1 MAERTS
7 YKYMGASMLDAA
19 KILEPMRN
27 NNFEVTIPSL
37 ANGDNLTLSVASYS
51 APQINVS
58 TIQAAYA
65 NSKVKF
71 AGLPEFPDSSIVLN
85 DYISMDTQDTI
96 MAWHKLVYDPETDV
110 IGYAKDYKKDG
121 ILTEYTAKGDFV
133 RQWILQ
139 GCWPSQVSLG
149 DFNQEGG
156 SIRQITLVLTYDK
169 LFKDKSQTISD
180 GAASVK
186 KGYQNN
192 SNRLVKA
199 E

>member
-1 MAERTS
+1 MASRNS
-7 YKYMGASMLDAA
+7 YKYLGASMLDAA

-37 ANGDNLTLSVASYS
+37 ENGDNVTLSVASYS

-58 TIQAAYA
+58 TIQVSYA

-71 AGLPEFPDSSIVLN
+71 AGLPEFPDSTIVLN

-96 MAWHKLVYDPETDV
+96 MAWHDIVYDPLTDE

-139 GCWPSQVSLG
+139 GCWPSQISLG

-156 SIRQITLVLTYDK
+156 SVRQITVTLTYDK
-169 LFKDKSQTISD
+169 IMKDTSQVADDAIN
-180 GAASVK
+180 SVRR
-186 KGYQNN
+186 GYQNN
-192 SNRLVKA
+192 TNRLVTA

>member
-1 MAERTS
+1 MANRNS
-7 YKYMGASMLDAA
+7 YKYLGASMLDAA

-37 ANGDNLTLSVASYS
+37 ENGDNVTLSVASYS

-58 TIQAAYA
+58 TIQVSYA

-71 AGLPEFPDSSIVLN
+71 AGLPEFPDSTIVLN

-96 MAWHKLVYDPETDV
+96 MAWHDIVYNPLTDE

-139 GCWPSQVSLG
+139 GCWPSQISLG

-156 SIRQITLVLTYDK
+156 SVRQITMTLTYDK
-169 LFKDKSQTISD
+169 IMKDTSQVADDAIN
-180 GAASVK
+180 SVR

-192 SNRLVKA
+192 TNRLVKA

>member
-1 MAERTS
+1 MANRNS

-37 ANGDNLTLSVASYS
+37 EDGDNVTLSVASYS

-58 TIQAAYA
+58 TIQVAYA

-71 AGLPEFPDSSIVLN
+71 AGLPEFPDSTIVLN

-96 MAWHKLVYDPETDV
+96 MAWHDKVYDPLTDE

-139 GCWPSQVSLG
+139 GCWPSQISLG

-156 SIRQITLVLTYDK
+156 SVRQITVTLTYDK
-169 LFKDKSQTISD
+169 IMKDTSQKADDVID
-180 GAASVK
+180 SVR

-192 SNRLVKA
+192 TNRLVNA

>member
-1 MAERTS
+1 
-7 YKYMGASMLDAA
+7 MLDAA

-37 ANGDNLTLSVASYS
+37 QNGDNVTLSVASYS

-58 TIQAAYA
+58 TIQVSYA

-71 AGLPEFPDSSIVLN
+71 AGLPEFPDSTIVLN

-96 MAWHKLVYDPETDV
+96 MAWHDIVYDPLTDE

-139 GCWPSQVSLG
+139 GCWPSQISLG

-156 SIRQITLVLTYDK
+156 AVRQITVTLTYDK
-169 LFKDKSQTISD
+169 IMKDTSQTADDAIS
-180 GAASVK
+180 SVRR
-186 KGYQNN
+186 GYQNN
-192 SNRLVKA
+192 TNRLVTA

>member
-1 MAERTS
+1 MANRNS
-7 YKYMGASMLDAA
+7 YKYLGASMLDAA

-37 ANGDNLTLSVASYS
+37 ENGDNVTLSVASYS

-58 TIQAAYA
+58 TIQVSYA

-71 AGLPEFPDSSIVLN
+71 AGLPEFPDSTIVLN

-96 MAWHKLVYDPETDV
+96 MAWHDIVYDPLTDE

-139 GCWPSQVSLG
+139 GCWPSQISLG

-156 SIRQITLVLTYDK
+156 SVRQITVTLTYDK
-169 LFKDKSQTISD
+169 IMKDTSQVADDAIN
-180 GAASVK
+180 SVRR
-186 KGYQNN
+186 GYQNN
-192 SNRLVKA
+192 TNRLVKA

>member
-1 MAERTS
+1 MASKNS
-7 YKYMGASMLDAA
+7 YKYKGASMLDAA
-19 KILEPMRN
+19 KVLEPMRN

-37 ANGDNLTLSVASYS
+37 VNGDNLTLSVASYS
-51 APQINVS
+51 APQVNIGIITVP
-58 TIQAAYA
+58 YG

-71 AGLPEFPDSSIVLN
+71 AGLPEFPDTTIVLN
-85 DYISMDTQDTI
+85 DFISMDTQDTI
-96 MAWHKLVYDPETDV
+96 MNWHSIVFDLETDEV
-110 IGYAKDYKKDG
+110 GYAKDYKKDG
-121 ILTEYTAKGDFV
+121 ILTEYTANGDFV

-156 SIRQITLVLTYDK
+156 SVRQITLTLTYDK
-169 LFKDKSQTISD
+169 LIKDKSQKADEAIDTIR
-180 GAASVK
+180 

-192 SNRLVKA
+192 TNRLVKP

>member
-1 MAERTS
+1 MATRNS
-7 YKYMGASMLDAA
+7 YKYLGASMLDAA

-37 ANGDNLTLSVASYS
+37 ENGDNVTLSVASYS

-58 TIQAAYA
+58 TIQVSYA

-71 AGLPEFPDSSIVLN
+71 AGLPEFPDSTIVLN

-96 MAWHKLVYDPETDV
+96 MAWHDIVYDPLTDE

-139 GCWPSQVSLG
+139 GCWPSQISLG

-156 SIRQITLVLTYDK
+156 AVRQITVTLTYDK
-169 LFKDKSQTISD
+169 IMKDTSQTADDAIN
-180 GAASVK
+180 SVRR
-186 KGYQNN
+186 GYQNN
-192 SNRLVKA
+192 TNRLVTA

>member
-1 MAERTS
+1 MATRNS
-7 YKYMGASMLDAA
+7 YKYLGASMLDAA

-37 ANGDNLTLSVASYS
+37 ENGDNVTLSVASYS

-58 TIQAAYA
+58 TIQVSYA

-71 AGLPEFPDSSIVLN
+71 AGLPEFPDSTIVLN

-96 MAWHKLVYDPETDV
+96 MAWHDIVYNTLNDE

-139 GCWPSQVSLG
+139 GCWPSQISLG

-156 SIRQITLVLTYDK
+156 AVRQITVTLTYDK
-169 LFKDKSQTISD
+169 IMKDTSQTADDAIN
-180 GAASVK
+180 SVRR
-186 KGYQNN
+186 GYQNN
-192 SNRLVKA
+192 TNRLVKA

>member
-1 MAERTS
+1 MATRNS
-7 YKYMGASMLDAA
+7 YKYLGASMLDAA

-37 ANGDNLTLSVASYS
+37 ENGDNVTLSVASYS

-58 TIQAAYA
+58 TIQVSYA

-71 AGLPEFPDSSIVLN
+71 AGLPEFPDSTIVLN

-96 MAWHKLVYDPETDV
+96 MAWHDIVYDPLTDE
-110 IGYAKDYKKDG
+110 IGYAKHYKKDG
-121 ILTEYTAKGDFV
+121 ILTEYRAKGDFV
-133 RQWILQ
+133 TQWTLQ
-139 GCWPSQVSLG
+139 GCWSSQISLG

-156 SIRQITLVLTYDK
+156 AVRQITVTLTYDK
-169 LFKDKSQTISD
+169 IMKDTSQTADDAIN
-180 GAASVK
+180 SVRR
-186 KGYQNN
+186 GYQHNT
-192 SNRLVKA
+192 NRLVTA

>member
-1 MAERTS
+1 MANRNS
-7 YKYMGASMLDAA
+7 YKYLGASMLDAA

-37 ANGDNLTLSVASYS
+37 ANGDNFTLSVASYS

-58 TIQAAYA
+58 TINVSYA

-71 AGLPEFPDSSIVLN
+71 AGLPEFPDSTIILN

-96 MAWHKLVYDPETDV
+96 MAWHDMVYDPLTDE

-139 GCWPSQVSLG
+139 GCWPSQISLG

-156 SIRQITLVLTYDK
+156 SVRQITVTLTYDK
-169 LFKDKSQTISD
+169 IMKDTSQKADEAI
-180 GAASVK
+180 ASVRR
-186 KGYQNN
+186 GYQNN
-192 SNRLVKA
+192 TNRLVKA

>member
-1 MAERTS
+1 
-7 YKYMGASMLDAA
+7 MLEAA

-37 ANGDNLTLSVASYS
+37 ENGDNVTLSVASYS

-58 TIQAAYA
+58 TIQVSYA

-71 AGLPEFPDSSIVLN
+71 AGLPEFPDSTIVLN

-96 MAWHKLVYDPETDV
+96 MAWHDIVYDPLTDE

-139 GCWPSQVSLG
+139 GCWPSQISLG

-156 SIRQITLVLTYDK
+156 AVRQITVTLTYDK
-169 LFKDKSQTISD
+169 IMKDTSQTADDAIN
-180 GAASVK
+180 SVRR
-186 KGYQNN
+186 GYQNN
-192 SNRLVKA
+192 TNRLVTA

>member
-1 MAERTS
+1 MTNRNS
-7 YKYMGASMLDAA
+7 YKYLGASMLDAA

-37 ANGDNLTLSVASYS
+37 ANGDNFTLSVASYS

-58 TIQAAYA
+58 TINVSYA

-71 AGLPEFPDSSIVLN
+71 AGLPEFPDSTIILN

-96 MAWHKLVYDPETDV
+96 MAWHDMVYDPLTDE

-139 GCWPSQVSLG
+139 GCWPSQISLG

-156 SIRQITLVLTYDK
+156 SVRQITVTLTYDK
-169 LFKDKSQTISD
+169 IMKDTSQKADEAI
-180 GAASVK
+180 ASVRR
-186 KGYQNN
+186 GYQNN
-192 SNRLVKA
+192 TNRLVKA

>member
-1 MAERTS
+1 MANRNS
-7 YKYMGASMLDAA
+7 YKYLGASMLDAA

-37 ANGDNLTLSVASYS
+37 ANGDNFTLSVASYS

-58 TIQAAYA
+58 TINVSYA

-71 AGLPEFPDSSIVLN
+71 AGLPEFPDSTIVLN

-96 MAWHKLVYDPETDV
+96 MAWHDMVYDPLTDE

-139 GCWPSQVSLG
+139 GCWPSQISLG

-156 SIRQITLVLTYDK
+156 SVRQITVTLTYDK
-169 LFKDKSQTISD
+169 IMKDTSQKADEAI
-180 GAASVK
+180 ASVRR
-186 KGYQNN
+186 GYQNN
-192 SNRLVKA
+192 TNRLVKA

>member
-1 MAERTS
+1 MAGRNS
-7 YKYMGASMLDAA
+7 YKYLGASMLDAA

-37 ANGDNLTLSVASYS
+37 ENGDNVTLSVASYS

-58 TIQAAYA
+58 TIQVSYA

-71 AGLPEFPDSSIVLN
+71 AGLPEFPDSTIVLN

-96 MAWHKLVYDPETDV
+96 MAWHDIVYNPLTDE

-139 GCWPSQVSLG
+139 GCWPSQISLG

-156 SIRQITLVLTYDK
+156 SVRQITVTLTYDK
-169 LFKDKSQTISD
+169 IMKDTSQVADDAIN
-180 GAASVK
+180 SVRR
-186 KGYQNN
+186 GYQNN
-192 SNRLVKA
+192 TNRLVTA

>member
-1 MAERTS
+1 MANRNS
-7 YKYMGASMLDAA
+7 YKYLGASMLDAA

-37 ANGDNLTLSVASYS
+37 ANGDNFTLSVASYS

-58 TIQAAYA
+58 TINVPYA

-71 AGLPEFPDSSIVLN
+71 AGLPEFPDSTIVLN

-96 MAWHKLVYDPETDV
+96 MAWHDMVYDPLTDE

-139 GCWPSQVSLG
+139 GCWPSQISLG

-156 SIRQITLVLTYDK
+156 SVRQITVTLTYDK
-169 LFKDKSQTISD
+169 IMKDTSQKADEAI
-180 GAASVK
+180 ASVRR
-186 KGYQNN
+186 GYQNN
-192 SNRLVKA
+192 TNRLVKA

>member
-1 MAERTS
+1 
-7 YKYMGASMLDAA
+7 MLDAA

-37 ANGDNLTLSVASYS
+37 ENGDNVTLSVASYS

-58 TIQAAYA
+58 TIQVSYA

-71 AGLPEFPDSSIVLN
+71 AGLPEFPDSTIVLN

-96 MAWHKLVYDPETDV
+96 MAWHDIVYNPLTDE

-139 GCWPSQVSLG
+139 GCWPSQISLG

-156 SIRQITLVLTYDK
+156 SVRQITVTLTYDK
-169 LFKDKSQTISD
+169 IMKDTSQVADDAIN
-180 GAASVK
+180 SVRR
-186 KGYQNN
+186 GYQNN
-192 SNRLVKA
+192 TNRLVTA

>member
-1 MAERTS
+1 MTTRNS

-37 ANGDNLTLSVASYS
+37 EDGDNVTLSVASYS

-58 TIQAAYA
+58 TIQVAYA

-71 AGLPEFPDSSIVLN
+71 AGLPEFPDSTIVLN

-96 MAWHKLVYDPETDV
+96 MAWHDKVYDPLTDE

-139 GCWPSQVSLG
+139 GCWPSQISLG

-156 SIRQITLVLTYDK
+156 SVRQITVTLTYDK
-169 LFKDKSQTISD
+169 IMKDTSQKADDVID
-180 GAASVK
+180 SVR

-192 SNRLVKA
+192 SNRLVNA

>member
-1 MAERTS
+1 MATRNS
-7 YKYMGASMLDAA
+7 YKYLGASMLDAA

-37 ANGDNLTLSVASYS
+37 ENGDNVTLSVASYS

-58 TIQAAYA
+58 TIQVSYA

-71 AGLPEFPDSSIVLN
+71 AGLPEFPDSTIVLN

-96 MAWHKLVYDPETDV
+96 MAWHDIVYNPLNDE

-139 GCWPSQVSLG
+139 GCWPSQISLG

-156 SIRQITLVLTYDK
+156 AVRQITVTLTYDK
-169 LFKDKSQTISD
+169 IMKDTSQTADDAIN
-180 GAASVK
+180 SVRR
-186 KGYQNN
+186 GYQNN
-192 SNRLVKA
+192 TNRLVKA

>member
-1 MAERTS
+1 MASRNS

-37 ANGDNLTLSVASYS
+37 KDGDNVTLSVASYS

-58 TIQAAYA
+58 TIQVSYA

-71 AGLPEFPDSSIVLN
+71 AGLPEFPDSTIVLN

-96 MAWHKLVYDPETDV
+96 MAWHDMVYDPLTDE

-139 GCWPSQVSLG
+139 GCWPSQINLG

-156 SIRQITLVLTYDK
+156 SVRQITVTLTYDK
-169 LFKDKSQTISD
+169 IMKDTSQKADDVID
-180 GAASVK
+180 SVR

-192 SNRLVKA
+192 TNRLVNA